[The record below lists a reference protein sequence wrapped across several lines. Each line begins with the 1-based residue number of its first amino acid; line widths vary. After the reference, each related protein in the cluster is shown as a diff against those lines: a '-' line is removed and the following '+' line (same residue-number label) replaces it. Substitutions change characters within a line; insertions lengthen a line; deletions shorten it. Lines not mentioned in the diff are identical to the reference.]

1 MNHALVNT
9 FINVL
14 NAANRAPFLLIVQQN
29 SIFSVS
35 NAVRVCVCVYVY
47 VLFVL
52 NEMFTQA
59 SAAIPREC
67 NINVSMS
74 IRRS

>member
-14 NAANRAPFLLIVQQN
+14 NAANRVPFLLIVQQN

-35 NAVRVCVCVYVY
+35 NAVRVCVCVY

>member
-35 NAVRVCVCVYVY
+35 NAVRVCVYVY